1 MPGAQ
6 RPDQGG
12 ELGDVG
18 LVAGVGAPG
27 QRDPA
32 VAGDDQ
38 AQADQA
44 QVGALLLGLPA
55 LGDRG
60 ALVAGI
66 DEGGEVGHVQGHG
79 GAVHAG
85 RIDDGQRDPAGDL
98 LQLLQAH
105 GVHRVPEPAVIQ
117 RRRADPGEPAG
128 RRARPP
134 VGEGQL
140 GARRDQPAQG
150 GQRQVGAHAGT
161 GIRPPGP
168 GHLIDDAGHAEV
180 LQHAPG
186 GGDRAEVL
194 VLGPRGQAQPP
205 AAHRGRQLAGGAQ
218 VFLRDDP
225 RLAVHP
231 GGLDQ
236 VVVGRVATPL
246 ADDRRHIWVIHH
258 PVSRHQH

>member
-1 MPGAQ
+1 VPGGQ
-6 RPDQGG
+6 DVNHG
-12 ELGDVG
+12 ELRDVG
-18 LVAGVGAPG
+18 LVAGIGVPG

-32 VAGDDQ
+32 VAGDHQ
-38 AQADQA
+38 AQAHQA

-66 DEGGEVGHVQGHG
+66 DEGGEVGHVQGDG

-85 RIDDGQRDPAGDL
+85 RIDDSQCDLAGDL
-98 LQLLQAH
+98 LQFLQAD

-128 RRARPP
+128 RCARPP

-140 GARRDQPAQG
+140 GARGNQAAQR

-161 GIRPPGP
+161 SIGPPRP
-168 GHLIDDAGHAEV
+168 GHLIDDAGHAEI

-186 GGDRAEVL
+186 GGGHAEVL
-194 VLGPRGQAQPP
+194 VLGACGKAQPP
-205 AAHRGRQLAGGAQ
+205 AAHRRGQLAGGAQ

-231 GGLDQ
+231 AGLDQ
-236 VVVGRVATPL
+236 VVIGRVATLL
-246 ADDRRHIWVIHH
+246 ADDRWRIWVIHH
-258 PVSRHQH
+258 PVTQRQD